1 MQICNVTKNDFRHYS
16 QQKTISDIDVL
27 DELDLNNIKT
37 GTVID
42 FKSFSEEVILKYTPY
57 IYKNIKINKNNK
69 ISKDDFEL
77 IDDIYV
83 DTIESRREN
92 IIILN
97 AELGINSYF
106 LKKLFEKL
114 EDLNTTIIL
123 VSERPLALKNK
134 HLIKEYF
141 GCQTKYGI
149 KNLRNQIKR
158 TLIKTPKN
166 SWIDNK
172 IERVR
177 QSFGILKSYK
187 TNNEESKKF
196 YESILNKPVSVL
208 TMTKGNIAEVAIIK
222 NSDNKKDYEVF
233 FNKKQNDYKTST
245 LRHLIK
251 KDNEITFIISD
262 KDMFT
267 IEVPAILLNIYTL
280 VIDIC
285 NFNLLYTMA
294 ELYFKHGE
302 DFIRYK
308 DRDDIDSGTKKILER
323 GLDEI
328 GIELQIDSYD
338 NMIKEKQEN
347 KEG

>member
-27 DELDLNNIKT
+27 DELDLNNIKI
-37 GTVID
+37 GSVID
-42 FKSFSEEVILKYTPY
+42 FKSFSEEAILKYTPY

-166 SWIDNK
+166 SGIDNK
-172 IERVR
+172 TESVKAR
-177 QSFGILKSYK
+177 FGVLKSYK

-196 YESILNKPVSVL
+196 YESILNKPVSVFV
-208 TMTKGNIAEVAIIK
+208 MTIGNIIDVAIIK
-222 NSDNKKDYEVF
+222 NRDNKKDYEVF

-245 LRHLIK
+245 LRDLIK
-251 KDNEITFIISD
+251 KDNEITFVISD
-262 KDMFT
+262 EDMFT
-267 IEVPAILLNIYTL
+267 IEVPAILLNIHAL
-280 VIDIC
+280 VIDNC

-308 DRDDIDSGTKKILER
+308 NRDDIDSKAKIILEK

-328 GIELQIDSYD
+328 AIKLQVDSYD